1 LPGKTPVK
9 RLPRYRLCFVC
20 GRENGAG
27 LNLQFFRDGSRVYCD
42 WVPDDKH
49 LGYRD
54 RLHGGV
60 VAAALDEAMA
70 WAPALE
76 LGRLCYSIELCVKYR
91 RAIPSGA
98 PVVVEGLL
106 VENRKRAVR
115 TAGRILALDGAVSA
129 EATGL
134 YYPLRAVETEA
145 ILPHLYIEGE
155 ARGVTLADL

>member
-1 LPGKTPVK
+1 MK
-9 RLPRYRLCFVC
+9 RLPRYKLCFVC

-27 LNLQFFRDGSRVYCD
+27 LNLQFYRDGPRVYCD
-42 WVPDDKH
+42 WVPDEKH

-76 LGRLCYSIELCVKYR
+76 LGRLCFSIELCVKYR
-91 RAIPSGA
+91 KPIPSGVQ
-98 PVVVEGLL
+98 VVVEGTL
-106 VENRKRAVR
+106 VENRRRVAR
-115 TAGRILALDGAVSA
+115 TEGRVLGSDGGILA

-134 YYPLRAVETEA
+134 YYPLRPGETEA
-145 ILPHLYIEGE
+145 ILPHLYIEDDG
-155 ARGVTLADL
+155 RPVTLADL